1 MTSASIYEI
10 NNTDKIG
17 HSWILFFDPLGRLC
31 LLIEEVLTHAHAHT
45 STRQLVSCSQ
55 LRKALCV
62 NILLGFIVFCFNYK
76 DCVSFVF
83 STPF

>member
-31 LLIEEVLTHAHAHT
+31 LLIEEVLTHAQGHI
-45 STRQLVSCSQ
+45 STR
-55 LRKALCV
+55 
-62 NILLGFIVFCFNYK
+62 
-76 DCVSFVF
+76 
-83 STPF
+83 